1 MAKKRSTRKQT
12 SAPKTVT
19 VQKPEKQPL
28 FFQLSITTLILLIYG
43 TFLAHQAD
51 LTKGDLG
58 RHLKNGQLA
67 VQDLWIPTHNLYSYT
82 YPDYPFVNHHWG
94 SGVLFYLIEQVSGFP
109 GLTVAFIVLSL
120 VTLLLF
126 LDVAIKYASFS
137 LAAPLALLAIPVLI
151 TRHEVRPEV
160 FSYFFSGLFL
170 QVLLGYK
177 YGKLSF
183 RWLFCLPL
191 LQIFW
196 VNLHIYFFVG
206 FFLVGAFFLQT
217 VIEFW
222 LKKDRDY
229 FVHLK
234 FMTLTL
240 FLILLA
246 ACLNPSGVTGA
257 LYPFLI
263 LKGYQVP
270 VIENYSVLAVLQEGI
285 RFLPFPYFA
294 IVFGLLC
301 LSWIYA
307 GVKAPRS
314 LSVANFLM
322 SLFFSLFAWWAIR
335 NFAFFA
341 YFAVPLTAMNLRS
354 FVGGGDKVSSSRSM
368 LKISAGLVTI
378 AVVLILINPV
388 YTLSSGRGPRGVGLE
403 AANDAA
409 AEFFIKEKLQG
420 PIYNNYDVG
429 AYLIYFLYP
438 SHRVFI
444 DNRPEAYPA
453 SFFTDIYL
461 PLHLD
466 EEKWQ
471 SVSSS
476 YGFNV
481 LFFNHRDRSS
491 WGEQFMIRR
500 LLDPAW
506 APVYFDKN
514 VLVLLRRNGPNRAT
528 IARFELPKERI
539 LEQPN

>member
-1 MAKKRSTRKQT
+1 MAKKRPTRKQAST
-12 SAPKTVT
+12 AKTT
-19 VQKPEKQPL
+19 KEQKPEKQPL
-28 FFQLSITTLILLIYG
+28 FFQLSVTALILLIYG

-58 RHLKNGQLA
+58 RHLKNGQLF

-82 YPDYPFVNHHWG
+82 YPDHPFVNHHWG
-94 SGVLFYLIEQVSGFP
+94 SGVVFYLIKQVSGFP

-120 VTLLLF
+120 ITLLLF
-126 LDVAIKYASFS
+126 FDVAVRYASFS
-137 LAAPLALLAIPVLI
+137 LAAPLTLLALPVLI

-160 FSYFFSGLFL
+160 FSYFLAGLFL

-177 YGKLSF
+177 SGQLGF

-206 FFLVGAFFLQT
+206 FFLVGAFFLQSL
-217 VIEFW
+217 IEFW
-222 LKKDRDY
+222 RKKDRDDW
-229 FVHLK
+229 VRVK
-234 FMTLTL
+234 FMALAL
-240 FLILLA
+240 FLTLLA
-246 ACLNPSGVTGA
+246 ACLNPSSVTGA

-270 VIENYSVLAVLQEGI
+270 VIENYSVHAVLQEGI

-301 LSWIYA
+301 VSWIYA
-307 GVKAPRS
+307 AVKAPRTLS
-314 LSVANFLM
+314 LANLLM

-335 NFAFFA
+335 NFAFFG
-341 YFAVPLTAMNLRS
+341 YFAVPLTAMNLKS
-354 FVGGGDKVSSSRSM
+354 SAGGEGKVSSSPSM
-368 LKISAGLVTI
+368 LKISAVLVAI
-378 AVVLILINPV
+378 AAVLILINPV
-388 YTLSSGRGPRGVGLE
+388 YLLSSGRGPRGVGLE
-403 AANDAA
+403 SANNAA
-409 AEFFIKEKLQG
+409 AEFFLKEKLQG

-438 SHRVFI
+438 GQRVFI
-444 DNRPEAYPA
+444 DNRPEAYPTA
-453 SFFTDIYL
+453 FFTDIYL
-461 PLHLD
+461 PLHLN
-466 EEKWQ
+466 EQKWQ

-506 APVYFDKN
+506 APVYFDKS
-514 VLVLLRRNGPNRAT
+514 VLILLRRNGPNREA
-528 IARFELPKERI
+528 IARFELPKEKI